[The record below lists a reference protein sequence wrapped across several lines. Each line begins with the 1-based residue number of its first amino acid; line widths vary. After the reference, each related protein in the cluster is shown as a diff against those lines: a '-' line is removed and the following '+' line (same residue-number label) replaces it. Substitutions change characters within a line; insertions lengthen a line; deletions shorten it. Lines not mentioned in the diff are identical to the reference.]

1 MLALK
6 GVYENGN
13 VTLSRRAPVN
23 GRVDVVVT
31 FLEEIEEPVAKNLN
45 THAFSFAKSREILR
59 NFKGSLSEEVLMERD
74 MRLFLDTSSLAERRT
89 EYCCRIAGASTLST

>member
-13 VTLSRRAPVN
+13 VTLNRRAPVN
-23 GRVDVVVT
+23 RRVDVVIT
-31 FLEEIEEPVAKNLN
+31 FLEEIEEPVAKKLN

-59 NFKGSLSEEVLMERD
+59 DFNGSLSEEVLMER
-74 MRLFLDTSSLAERRT
+74 RNE
-89 EYCCRIAGASTLST
+89 I

>member
-1 MLALK
+1 MLALR

-13 VTLSRRAPVN
+13 VTLNRLVPVN

-31 FLEEIEEPVAKNLN
+31 FLEEIEEPVTKNLN

-59 NFKGSLSEEVLMERD
+59 DFKGSLSEEVLMER
-74 MRLFLDTSSLAERRT
+74 RNE
-89 EYCCRIAGASTLST
+89 I